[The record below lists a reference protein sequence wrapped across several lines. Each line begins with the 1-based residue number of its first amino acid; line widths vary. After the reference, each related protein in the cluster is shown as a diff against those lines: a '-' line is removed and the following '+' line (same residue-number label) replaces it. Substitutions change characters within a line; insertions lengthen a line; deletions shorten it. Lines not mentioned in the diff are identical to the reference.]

1 MSSDKGITL
10 GELAKK
16 INAKLVGDPNKLIT
30 GINTLLRANEDEVS
44 FLSRDGFIK
53 DLKKSNAGAIIISE
67 EKYNKVLR
75 ENLGSQIEKSVDKGP
90 DAHHLLALVIHK
102 YYENQFICVD
112 INENGMKLRG

>member
-44 FLSRDGFIK
+44 FLSRDRFIK
-53 DLKKSNAGAIIISE
+53 DLKTVSNTHLTLPTIC
-67 EKYNKVLR
+67 
-75 ENLGSQIEKSVDKGP
+75 SV
-90 DAHHLLALVIHK
+90 
-102 YYENQFICVD
+102 
-112 INENGMKLRG
+112 

>member
-53 DLKKSNAGAIIISE
+53 DLK
-67 EKYNKVLR
+67 
-75 ENLGSQIEKSVDKGP
+75 
-90 DAHHLLALVIHK
+90 
-102 YYENQFICVD
+102 
-112 INENGMKLRG
+112 